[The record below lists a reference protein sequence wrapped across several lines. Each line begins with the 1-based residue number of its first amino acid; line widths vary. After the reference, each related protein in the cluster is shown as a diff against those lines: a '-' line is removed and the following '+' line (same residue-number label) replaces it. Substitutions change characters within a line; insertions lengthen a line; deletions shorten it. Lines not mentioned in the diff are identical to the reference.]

1 MNDRVIIHLDNE
13 GVADVRLNRADK
25 MNALDSA
32 MIEGILAAQDQLRAE
47 PRLRAVV
54 LHGEGRAFCAGLDI
68 SRFRSMGTE
77 ENGHAYTLAD
87 RTHGIANA
95 PQQTAWGWRD
105 LPVPVIAAVHGVA
118 FGGGLQI
125 ALGAD
130 IRYVTSDVKLSVMEI
145 KWGLVPDMAGI
156 ALLRELV
163 RGDVARELTYSGRI
177 INGDEAVRLGLATW
191 AGSDPLAHAREMA
204 RSIARSNPDAIR
216 AAKRLLNRSADADA
230 AALLV
235 SESREQDRL
244 IGSPNQLEAV
254 RAGMEQRP
262 PEFSAPGVYV
272 EEISFKARSI
282 EGVPTSTAA
291 FIGPTRTT
299 PPATDSTGHE
309 PLRSFLD
316 FEQQYG
322 GLDDLQ
328 TAQGSVCNYVAHAA
342 RVFFDNGG
350 QRLYIGHVAAD
361 AAAEE
366 YAAALQALPEA
377 AGISVIAAP
386 GYSARAAAA
395 EIQQALIEH
404 VGQPER
410 FRFAVLDARPAAT
423 IDEVLAA
430 RSSINS
436 SYAAMYYPWVT
447 TQNSVQLPPSGFV
460 CGILARVD
468 TARGVWRAPANE
480 TVNGAVDLQAAIDTH
495 GQERLS
501 AQGINSIRSFPSR
514 GILLWGART
523 TSEDPLWKYVNV
535 RRYFIY
541 LEQSIYA
548 GLQWVVFEPN
558 GEPLWAGVRQTI
570 TNFLLNNWRSGAL
583 MGTKPEEAFYVR
595 CDRSTM
601 TQNDID
607 NGRTIA
613 EIGVAPVRPAEFV
626 IIRIGLWTASRCA
639 SC

>member
-54 LHGEGRAFCAGLDI
+54 LHGEGRAFCAGLDV
-68 SRFRSMGTE
+68 SRFRSMAAE
-77 ENGHAYTLAD
+77 ETGRGYTLAD

-130 IRYVTSDVKLSVMEI
+130 IRCVTSDVKLSVMEI

-191 AGSDPLAHAREMA
+191 AGSDPLAQARELA
-204 RSIARSNPDAIR
+204 RSIARRSPDAIR

-235 SESREQDRL
+235 TESREQERL
-244 IGSPNQLEAV
+244 MGSPNQIEAV
-254 RAGMEQRP
+254 RAEMEQRP

-272 EEISFKARSI
+272 EEISFRAHSI

-291 FIGPTRTT
+291 FIGPTHTT
-299 PPATDSTGHE
+299 PPATDSAARE
-309 PLRSFLD
+309 PLRSFLE

-328 TAQGSVCNYVAHAA
+328 TAQGSGCNYVAHAA

-350 QRLYIGHVAAD
+350 QRLYIGQVSAD
-361 AAAEE
+361 ALAEE
-366 YAAALQALPEA
+366 YAAALQALPES

-404 VGQPER
+404 VSQPER
-410 FRFAVLDARPAAT
+410 FRFAVFDAPPAAT

-430 RSSINS
+430 RSSIDS

-460 CGILARVD
+460 CGIYARTD
-468 TARGVWRAPANE
+468 NARGVWKAPANE
-480 TVNGAVDLQAAIDTH
+480 TVTGAVDLQTAIDTH

-501 AQGINSIRSFPSR
+501 AQGINSIRSFPAR

-523 TSEDPLWKYVNV
+523 ASQDPLWKYVNV

-541 LEQSIYA
+541 LEQSIHD

-558 GEPLWAGVRQTI
+558 GEPLWKAVRQTI

-583 MGTKPEEAFYVR
+583 MGTKPEEAFFVR
-595 CDRSTM
+595 CDSSTM

-607 NGRTIA
+607 NGRLIV

-639 SC
+639 TC

>member
-1 MNDRVIIHLDNE
+1 MNDRVVIHLDNE

-54 LHGEGRAFCAGLDI
+54 LHGEGRAFCAGLDL
-68 SRFRSMGTE
+68 SRFRSMAAE
-77 ENGHAYTLAD
+77 ETGRGYTLAD

-130 IRYVTSDVKLSVMEI
+130 IRCVTSDVKLSVMEI

-191 AGSDPLAHAREMA
+191 AGSDPLARARELA
-204 RSIARSNPDAIR
+204 RSIARRSPDAIR

-235 SESREQDRL
+235 TESREQERL
-244 IGSPNQLEAV
+244 MGSPNQIEAV
-254 RAGMEQRP
+254 RAEMEQRP

-272 EEISFKARSI
+272 EEISFRAHSI

-291 FIGPTRTT
+291 FIGPTHTT
-299 PPATDSTGHE
+299 PPATDSAARE
-309 PLRSFLD
+309 PLRSFLE

-328 TAQGSVCNYVAHAA
+328 TAQGSGCNYVAHAA

-350 QRLYIGHVAAD
+350 QRLYIGHVSAD
-361 AAAEE
+361 ALAEE
-366 YAAALQALPEA
+366 YAAALQALPES

-404 VGQPER
+404 VSQPER
-410 FRFAVLDARPAAT
+410 FRFAVFDAPPAAT

-430 RSSINS
+430 RSSIDS

-460 CGILARVD
+460 CGIYARTD
-468 TARGVWRAPANE
+468 NARGVWKAPANE
-480 TVNGAVDLQAAIDTH
+480 TVTGAVDLQTAIDTH

-501 AQGINSIRSFPSR
+501 AQGINSIRSFPAR

-523 TSEDPLWKYVNV
+523 ASQDPLWKYVNV

-541 LEQSIYA
+541 LEQSIHD

-558 GEPLWAGVRQTI
+558 GEPLWKAVRQTI

-583 MGTKPEEAFYVR
+583 MGTKPEEAFFVR
-595 CDRSTM
+595 CDSSTM

-607 NGRTIA
+607 NGRLIV

-639 SC
+639 TC